1 MANAVVKL
9 QATLTEL
16 SRQVTASVDALH
28 TIRARTSKVLLATAA
43 FGALAV
49 EVDVLRSAPCGRRL
63 ASTAVAAELLRD
75 DDDRATFHAELHR
88 LIDQLESY
96 RLVYAAELSLA
107 AARRGPP
114 RPAAGPLVAM
124 GAGLHAAQTRAL
136 TPRVA
141 VSRAPT

>member
-1 MANAVVKL
+1 MTSGARSNRLHNLETMANAVVKL

-16 SRQVTASVDALH
+16 GRQVTASVDALH

-49 EVDVLRSAPCGRRL
+49 EVDVLRRRL

-107 AARRGPP
+107 TARRARP
-114 RPAAGPLVAM
+114 RARWWQWGQVFIRR
-124 GAGLHAAQTRAL
+124 TRAL
-136 TPRVA
+136 
-141 VSRAPT
+141 